1 MPWYATLLLHIV
13 LHLYSVDD
21 IKSFKNDHN
30 QENVKKAFIKTWVSG
45 AS

>member
-1 MPWYATLLLHIV
+1 MELYYCKSVMFYMKWY
-13 LHLYSVDD
+13 D